1 MRSIKR
7 FIAFVVFCG
16 LILLPLISVQA
27 KQIRY
32 QFRFLTQGASAF
44 APAKSRKIQLRFKTN
59 KKSIFNAFTD
69 SQGNATFLSS
79 RCKEDDPAELI
90 FRSDMPDKTIFR
102 VPVTISCG
110 TEDFPA
116 IAYNFGIYSLTYG
129 KFLVSSF
136 DDLGGPCYDCKSE

>member
-59 KKSIFNAFTD
+59 KKSIFNAVTD

-90 FRSDMPDKTIFR
+90 FRSDMPDKTMFR

-110 TEDFPA
+110 TEDSPA

-129 KFLVSSF
+129 KFLASSF
-136 DDLGGPCYDCKSE
+136 DDLDGPCYDCKSE

>member
-1 MRSIKR
+1 MKITKT
-7 FIAFVVFCG
+7 FIMLLVCCSLF
-16 LILLPLISVQA
+16 LLPLISVQA

-59 KKSIFNAFTD
+59 KKSIFNAVTD

-90 FRSDMPDKTIFR
+90 FRSDMPDKTMFR
-102 VPVTISCG
+102 MPVSISCG
-110 TEDFPA
+110 TEDSLA

-129 KFLVSSF
+129 KFLVSNY
-136 DDLGGPCYDCKSE
+136 DDLDGPCYDCKSE

>member
-1 MRSIKR
+1 MRITKL
-7 FIAFVVFCG
+7 FIALIVFCG
-16 LILLPLISVQA
+16 LILMPLVNVQA

-44 APAKSRKIQLRFKTN
+44 APAKNRKIQLRFKTN
-59 KKSIFNAFTD
+59 KKSIFNAVTD

-90 FRSDMPDKTIFR
+90 FRSDMPDKTTFR

-110 TEDFPA
+110 TEDSPA
-116 IAYNFGIYSLTYG
+116 TAYNFGIYSLTYG
-129 KFLVSSF
+129 KFLVSNY
-136 DDLGGPCYDCKSE
+136 DDLDGPCYDCKSE